1 MPSTLARRLPSSAS
15 RAPYS
20 LRERELGSTTID
32 CRARKAIKERDR
44 AYKDIADMA
53 PAWRER
59 EGRVNNEVRAGNA
72 PLFFAARALN
82 VTVTQAA
89 LGRGL
94 ANIAIPDA
102 SRRSPILAFDGSRRT
117 VDLSKVE
124 ALALD
129 VSALMTLALL
139 GLVPKVLDAFP
150 KVVIGTGTLS
160 LLFEERERIRFHQP
174 SRIAKA
180 KRLKAL
186 IDKGAITI
194 MEAPSDLPRSLVEE
208 VGRDLAG
215 MLVKAREVQGL
226 VVQPGPLHKVGS
238 FLEVEADLGDHAGEI
253 TDTRQVL
260 AFLKGQ
266 AALTA
271 NVDRDAT
278 AYIHRADKG
287 MAGAKRVT
295 ATTPLFLDELAV
307 SYLGTAPPARA

>member
-1 MPSTLARRLPSSAS
+1 MDAGEEGEESWEWL
-15 RAPYS
+15 
-20 LRERELGSTTID
+20 
-32 CRARKAIKERDR
+32 RKADELSGEDGPLQRKSL
-44 AYKDIADMA
+44 KDIADMA

-59 EGRVNNEVRAGNA
+59 EGWVNNEVRAGNA
-72 PLFFAARALN
+72 PLFIAARALN

-94 ANIAIPDA
+94 ANIASPDA

-186 IDKGAITI
+186 IDKGAVTI
-194 MEAPSDLPRSLVEE
+194 MEAPSALPHSLVEE

-226 VVQPGPLHKVGS
+226 VVQP
-238 FLEVEADLGDHAGEI
+238 DRC
-253 TDTRQVL
+253 TRS
-260 AFLKGQ
+260 
-266 AALTA
+266 ALSWRSRPTS
-271 NVDRDAT
+271 AT
-278 AYIHRADKG
+278 MRVRSRTRAKSSPSS
-287 MAGAKRVT
+287 R
-295 ATTPLFLDELAV
+295 
-307 SYLGTAPPARA
+307 ARQR